1 MALYPYALFFHIVG
15 VIGLFISMSLEL
27 AIVFRLRAAQ
37 TTAQIHEWMAINRA
51 IEKILPIS
59 ALLILVSGLTML
71 FTVWGWGQAWIDLSL
86 GLLIV
91 VGVLGAV
98 INAPR
103 IKAIQKAVEAAPAGP
118 VPASLQK
125 LISDPVLRAYALI
138 PGFMALGAVS
148 LMTLKLD
155 WIGSAVV
162 IIIALIVGIVAG
174 QLLLPRRTSPKASSV
189 AN

>member
-15 VIGLFISMSLEL
+15 VLGLFISMSLEVT
-27 AIVFRLRAAQ
+27 IGFRMRAAQ
-37 TTAQIHEWMAINRA
+37 TTAQVREWMAINRA

-59 ALLILVSGLTML
+59 ALLILASGLFML

-86 GLLIV
+86 SLLV
-91 VGVLGAV
+91 VLGVLGPV
-98 INAPR
+98 INGPR
-103 IKAIQKAVEAAPAGP
+103 MKAIQMAVEIAPDGP
-118 VPASLQK
+118 VPASLRK
-125 LISDPVLRAYALI
+125 CITDPVLRAYALI

-162 IIIALIVGIVAG
+162 VIIALIVGIIAG
-174 QLLLPRRTSPKASSV
+174 QLSRETFHKTSPV